1 MEAPTQSM
9 NLSVGGEYNS
19 YENEARGGAEPFL
32 APVDTSIK
40 EHCSQYG
47 WGKWFG
53 CTVGSFTARY
63 GPTILWTALIITAVW
78 MCVMFL
84 GIIAEAE
91 VVEANASVLGAA
103 AAYASATYHQKCK
116 NRGGCSKTCPYIS
129 EADPRVVICKQE
141 SAIDTL
147 YGQTKQAIKDD
158 KKMVE
163 DSLFKIPDESVDT
176 KTGIA
181 IPGAAKD
188 TVRTEYNK
196 YVDTEITANRE
207 IGNILNKVQDLD
219 KMYGNVDTITIDLI
233 DAKNKA
239 VSLGAAAVVQKNIL
253 VISSL
258 NLNAQIMS
266 KYVKEVSAEK
276 QKKIPNFDAEVTPC
290 YNSAN
295 AINKFY
301 EDASTAV
308 VTGSTYDLAISALSA
323 PNANSQDIIGAMA
336 TLLSHAQ
343 KSEADLSA
351 TLSKFS
357 IVSELFHKSK
367 NVVESFSNDLP
378 GKMDANKMTEMI
390 QDGDYESAIIKTAL
404 EPDLVANHKKFAK
417 DRLSFDSG
425 GGVPSVR
432 DDDNDVVPWV
442 GIFGRPTYR
451 RTNGASAET
460 GTQPLQSIPSDNPNN
475 LMRKSTLRLGTQQ
488 FA

>member
-9 NLSVGGEYNS
+9 NLSVGGEYDL
-19 YENEARGGAEPFL
+19 YENEASGMSGGAL
-32 APVDTSIK
+32 MAPANTSIK
-40 EHCSQYG
+40 EHCGEYS
-47 WGKWFG
+47 WGQWLG
-53 CTVGSFTARY
+53 CTVANFTGRY
-63 GPTILWTALIITAVW
+63 GPTILWTALIVSAVW
-78 MCVMFL
+78 MIVMFL

-129 EADPRVVICKQE
+129 EDDPRVVICKQE
-141 SAIDTL
+141 SSIDML

-158 KKMVE
+158 KKLVE
-163 DSLFKIPDESVDT
+163 DSLFKAPEVSVDVGVG
-176 KTGIA
+176 TG
-181 IPGAAKD
+181 PSKD
-188 TVRTEYNK
+188 TLSTEYNK
-196 YVDTEITANRE
+196 YINTQVAANRE
-207 IGNILNKVQDLD
+207 IGNILSKVQDLD

-239 VSLGAAAVVQKNIL
+239 VSFGAAAVVQKNIL

-258 NLNAQIMS
+258 NLNAQIMN

-276 QKKIPNFDAEVTPC
+276 QKKIPNFDAEATPC

-295 AINKFY
+295 TINKFY

-308 VTGSTYDLAISALSA
+308 ITGSTYDLAIGALSV
-323 PNANSQDIIGAMA
+323 PNATSQDIIGAMA

-343 KSEADLSA
+343 KSEADLG
-351 TLSKFS
+351 TTISKFS
-357 IVSELFHKSK
+357 TVSDLYHKSK

-451 RTNGASAET
+451 RTDGASAET